1 MNAITDPGK
10 DAMSKP
16 EGRSMNK
23 NGIFAVPLTV
33 DGVDR
38 NDPEGRVPYLLLLN
52 GTIARVPRWE
62 NFTTVS
68 SRSDRLIVTWEQDG
82 ISTVIFDRSYPGP
95 ITQLEFEIPL
105 TPQRLGTDGVAL
117 LYYMVKDAD
126 ENPDPATA
134 PVKLT
139 IDHRQI
145 PVPSLNSVEFPHA
158 TLWGYLICS
167 TQPALNTGVTVRVP
181 PQNIGGSGDVCKLKW
196 QGYRGLNGKNK
207 GGTNIVDEAVA
218 EIVHILSR
226 DDLEHGFDK
235 VVPFRP
241 GIKPLVDNDSAE
253 VVIEFYREG
262 RLIAKSAAAVVKI
275 DRKIAGEPLP
285 CYSND

>member
-62 NFTTVS
+62 NFSTVS

-117 LYYMVKDAD
+117 LYYIVKDAD
-126 ENPDPATA
+126 ENPDPASA
-134 PVKLT
+134 SVKLT
-139 IDHRQI
+139 IDHSQI

-158 TLWGYLICS
+158 TLWGYLNCQ
-167 TQPALNTGVTVRVP
+167 TRPALNQGVTVKVP
-181 PQNIGGSGDVCKLKW
+181 PQTIGKDKDVCKLQW
-196 QGYRGLNGKNK
+196 QGYRSLNGV
-207 GGTNIVDEAVA
+207 GIVDEAFI
-218 EIVHILSR
+218 EISHDLSTE
-226 DDLEHGFDK
+226 DLERGFNI

-241 GIKPLVDNDSAE
+241 CVQPLIDNDSAL
-253 VVIEFYREG
+253 VVIRFYRG
-262 RLIAKSAAAVVKI
+262 DRLIAQSAPELVKI
-275 DRKIAGEPLP
+275 DRKIPGELLP